1 MMAWSN
7 YERLLQSRFTAPSDV
22 ASGSIPQD
30 GHKPVQ
36 KIAGQLAQGGRHAT
50 PEAVK
55 EFAKIFQECTP
66 QKHGDAVNI
75 GQEPTR
81 HPVDAEQIRNMA
93 KGEKKLTKQ
102 SERAPTQSEQMTTRA
117 PQQGELDPFTDSY
130 EPQGRAPFEDGTGSS
145 FTEETPNLDF
155 VSSTVSSMESY
166 VQPSLL
172 PTNEITPPVIAVRDI
187 EEFMALVER
196 HVERLAVSQ
205 VSSPDGQENQ
215 VLISLTGNV
224 FHQAS
229 LMLTRTQTGWSIK
242 TMGLNDE
249 NIARVKRHSHRLVER
264 FAERGLGDLEFELI
278 ESETRL

>member
-1 MMAWSN
+1 MAGWSN
-7 YERLLQSRFTAPSDV
+7 YERLLQLRFSAPSDV

-30 GHKPVQ
+30 GHKAVQ
-36 KIAGQLAQGGRHAT
+36 KIAGHSAQGGRHAA

-66 QKHGDAVNI
+66 QTHGDAVNI

-81 HPVDAEQIRNMA
+81 HLADAEQTRNRA
-93 KGEKKLTKQ
+93 KGEKKLSKQ
-102 SERAPTQSEQMTTRA
+102 SERALATSERMTTRT
-117 PQQGELDPFTDSY
+117 PQQEELAPFADSY
-130 EPQGRAPFEDGTGSS
+130 EPQGRAPFEDGAGPS
-145 FTEETPNLDF
+145 FTEEALNLDIGSSTF
-155 VSSTVSSMESY
+155 VSTESY
-166 VQPSLL
+166 VQPPLL
-172 PTNEITPPVIAVRDI
+172 PTNEITPPVVAARDI
-187 EEFMALVER
+187 EEFIALVER
-196 HVERLAVSQ
+196 HVERLAISQ
-205 VSSPDGQENQ
+205 VSSPEGQENQ

-249 NIARVKRHSHRLVER
+249 NITRVKRHAHRLVER

-278 ESETRL
+278 ESEARL

>member
-1 MMAWSN
+1 MAGWSN

-30 GHKPVQ
+30 GHKAVQ
-36 KIAGQLAQGGRHAT
+36 KIAGQLAQGGRHAA

-55 EFAKIFQECTP
+55 EFAQIFQECTP
-66 QKHGDAVNI
+66 QNNGDAVNV
-75 GQEPTR
+75 GQKSTK
-81 HPVDAEQIRNMA
+81 HSVDAEQSRNMA
-93 KGEKKLTKQ
+93 KGERKLTKQ
-102 SERAPTQSEQMTTRA
+102 NERFPAQSERMTIRA
-117 PQQGELDPFTDSY
+117 PQQDELDPFTDSY
-130 EPQGRAPFEDGTGSS
+130 ELQGRAPFEDGAGSS
-145 FTEETPNLDF
+145 FTEEAPSLDVGSSAI
-155 VSSTVSSMESY
+155 VSVESY
-166 VQPSLL
+166 MQAPLL
-172 PTNEITPPVIAVRDI
+172 PTNEFAPVVAAARDI

-205 VSSPDGQENQ
+205 VSSPEGQENQ

-249 NIARVKRHSHRLVER
+249 NIARVKRHAHRLVER

-278 ESETRL
+278 EAVESR